1 LENTLSRLAII
12 ISTRLGLS
20 PEKIVQHASFRDD
33 LGADSLEIVEIFM
46 AVEDEFDL
54 EIHDEE
60 MDGIVTV
67 GDAVRF
73 LENAKTQ
80 AA

>member
-1 LENTLSRLAII
+1 MEDTLARLAII
-12 ISTRLGLS
+12 ISTHLGLP
-20 PEKIVQHASFRDD
+20 PEEIAQNASFKDD

-54 EIHDEE
+54 EIQDEE
-60 MDGIVTV
+60 MDAIVTV

-80 AA
+80 AV

>member
-1 LENTLSRLAII
+1 MENTFSRLSII
-12 ISTRLGLS
+12 ISTRLGVS
-20 PEKIVQHASFRDD
+20 PEKIVQSASFKDD

-54 EIHDEE
+54 EIQDEE
-60 MDGIVTV
+60 MDAITTV

-73 LENAKTQ
+73 LENAKTR